1 MNVSE
6 INELIKEQDLV
17 KELSYSIHNSPWFII
32 KENSEFRVI

>member
-17 KELSYSIHNSPWFII
+17 REISHSIHNSPWFVI
-32 KENSEFRVI
+32 KEKSEFRVI